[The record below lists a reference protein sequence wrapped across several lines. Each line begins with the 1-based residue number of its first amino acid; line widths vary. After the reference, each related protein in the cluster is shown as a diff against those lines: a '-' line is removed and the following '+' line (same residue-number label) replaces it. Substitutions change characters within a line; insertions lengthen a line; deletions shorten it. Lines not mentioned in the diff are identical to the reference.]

1 MLSVDEIYEEIKR
14 EIINL
19 DLAPGSKVTES
30 FLTYKFHISR
40 TPIRSVI
47 SRLEKDN
54 LVVVT
59 PKKGTYVSKITLE
72 NVSDYMKLRVIV
84 ETHVLREVCK
94 TITQQQIEE
103 LKNIIEEQS
112 KIIAMEPSIEKSK
125 MFFHND
131 NLFHSTIF
139 KFGNSLGLWKIIHSN
154 AITLNR
160 VRIMANL
167 RETTQVENI
176 YEQHYAMIK
185 CLEKHD
191 EERLVSI
198 FTTHIDDGLEG
209 ISSVVNKY
217 HDYFM

>member
-30 FLTYKFHISR
+30 FLTNKFHISR

-84 ETHVLREVCK
+84 ETHVLRDVCK
-94 TITQQQIEE
+94 TITPQQIEE
-103 LKNIIEEQS
+103 LKKLLKNNLILLQWNQVLRNQKCSSITIICFILQY
-112 KIIAMEPSIEKSK
+112 
-125 MFFHND
+125 
-131 NLFHSTIF
+131 L
-139 KFGNSLGLWKIIHSN
+139 NSEIH
-154 AITLNR
+154 
-160 VRIMANL
+160 
-167 RETTQVENI
+167 
-176 YEQHYAMIK
+176 
-185 CLEKHD
+185 
-191 EERLVSI
+191 
-198 FTTHIDDGLEG
+198 
-209 ISSVVNKY
+209 
-217 HDYFM
+217 